1 MDISRFVAEGTQ
13 FDRKAAVERKKVKDW
28 LKSVC
33 AYANTEGG
41 DLLFGV
47 DDNNNDVGLKN
58 IQDDSEFISD
68 KITERIRPLPQFIM
82 TSCKTENGK
91 DLLVVHTLKGYD
103 PPYFYFADG
112 RMEAYVRAGNNS
124 IVADDITLRRLVLQG
139 NNLSYDAQMSAYRYK
154 DYSFSKLRERYNSWM
169 GKSMTDNNMVSFGIC
184 DANGFLTNAGALL
197 ADDCPIRCSRL
208 FCTRWDGNDRSGG
221 RMEALD
227 DGEYSGSLLILLNEG
242 LSFIKRNMKKM
253 WKKTGTSRIEYPEYC
268 ERSFL
273 ESLVNAL
280 VHRDYLIYGSEV
292 HIDMYDNRMTITS
305 PGGMPDGT
313 SVQDRD
319 ISDIASTRR
328 NPVLADI
335 FSRLG
340 YMERR
345 GSGLN
350 KIREA
355 YLNAANYRPEL
366 APEFK
371 STQSTF
377 MVTLWNLNY
386 SALEPESTYE
396 QSEANSTDSL
406 SKDERSALDAIRRY
420 PNITQEDLAKLLQIS
435 RTKVQM
441 LVKRLK
447 DGNYI
452 ARNGARKNG
461 TWVILDK

>member
-1 MDISRFVAEGTQ
+1 MNISRFTAEGTQ
-13 FDRKAAVERKKVKDW
+13 FDRKAAVERKKVRDW
-28 LKSVC
+28 LKSIC
-33 AYANTEGG
+33 AFANTEGG

-47 DDNNNDVGLKN
+47 DDDNNDVGLKDV
-58 IQDDSEFISD
+58 QKDSEFIG
-68 KITERIRPLPQFIM
+68 KCIKEHIRPLPQFIM
-82 TSCKTENGK
+82 TSYKTEDGK
-91 DLLVVHTLKGYD
+91 DLLVVHTMKGND
-103 PPYFYFADG
+103 PPYFYVGDG
-112 RMEAYVRAGNNS
+112 RQEAFVRIGNDS
-124 IVADDITLRRLVLQG
+124 IAADDITLRRLVLQG
-139 NNLSYDAQMSAYRYK
+139 NNLSYDAQMSPYRYE
-154 DYSFSKLRERYNSWM
+154 DYSFSKLRERFNSWM
-169 GKSMTDNNMVSFGIC
+169 GKSMTDTDMMSFGVC

-197 ADDCPIRCSRL
+197 ADDCPIRWSRL

-227 DGEYSGSLLILLNEG
+227 DGEYSGSLLMLLNEG
-242 LSFIKRNMKKM
+242 LAFIKRNMKKM
-253 WKKTGTSRIEYPEYC
+253 WKKTDTSRIEYPEYC

-280 VHRDYLIYGSEV
+280 VHRDYLVYGSEV

-319 ISDIASTRR
+319 VSDIASTRR

-371 STQSTF
+371 STQSNF

-386 SALEPESTYE
+386 MSQDQNLSEENTE
-396 QSEANSTDSL
+396 QDTGTSL
-406 SKDERSALDAIRRY
+406 SNTEQLVLDLIKKY
-420 PNITQEDLAKLLQIS
+420 PTMTQEDIAHYFNMSKRNIQRIIS
-435 RTKVQM
+435 K
-441 LVKRLK
+441 LK
-447 DGNYI
+447 DSNYI
-452 ARNGARKNG
+452 ARSGSSRTGA
-461 TWVILDK
+461 WVILNK